1 MVNVAAMYCR
11 LSREDEKTGESGSI
25 STQKSIL
32 TEYAEKNNFAIYKT
46 YVDDGYSGTTFE
58 RPGFQAMLKDAE
70 DKKFN
75 IILVKDLSRFGRN
88 YIQTGMYTEEY
99 FPERNIRVIAIND
112 NFDSEKGDN
121 EFAPFKN
128 IINEWYTKD
137 ISKKIRVTHK
147 LHQERGVIP
156 TGKLPLY
163 GYMYDEAR
171 NRIPDPD
178 TAPVV
183 KLVLEMYV
191 NGATRKELCQTLK
204 KRKFVVPGYHYYLK
218 YDYYAHKYAL
228 YTDEEKYNWT
238 ESMVENIIGSNEY
251 NGDLYLAK
259 SYVKSFKIKKD
270 IRRTREEQQYF
281 PHKYEGIVSD
291 EIQKKVIEIRNL
303 RVRDVSKAND
313 NIYKGIIKCYTCGE
327 NLGFRTLKNK
337 KKQVYYGL
345 GCRNPLCKEHTFIR
359 LEDLEELVDMEI
371 KTLSLIVENEECFS
385 KYVRDYFDKH
395 IVDENVVDNSKEIAE
410 LRTKNLKLEKLIQ
423 KLFEESFD
431 NSIPKAAYDRM
442 LSKYKTEFEENQKKL
457 DSLIKVEVPNEI
469 DKLELAKSFIYSIKE
484 LLNGKSKAKLLS
496 VFKLISI
503 YKRKGQKGKVK
514 FNYGDLGP
522 LVEVFKNGFIKKQS

>member
-1 MVNVAAMYCR
+1 MFNVAAIYCR

-58 RPGFQAMLKDAE
+58 RPGFQAMLKDAD

-88 YIQTGMYTEEY
+88 YIQTGMHTEEY
-99 FPERNIRVIAIND
+99 FPERN
-112 NFDSEKGDN
+112 
-121 EFAPFKN
+121 
-128 IINEWYTKD
+128 
-137 ISKKIRVTHK
+137 IRVTHK

-191 NGATRKELCQTLK
+191 NGATRKDLCQTLK
-204 KRKFVVPGYHYYLK
+204 DRKFVVPGYHYYLK

-228 YTDEEKYNWT
+228 YTDEKKYNWT

-270 IRRTREEQQYF
+270 IRRAREEQQYF

-337 KKQVYYGL
+337 KKQAYYGL

-359 LEDLEELVDMEI
+359 LEDLEELVDKEI
-371 KTLSLIVENEECFS
+371 KTLSLIVENEEVFL
-385 KYVRDYFDKH
+385 KYVSEYFDKH

-410 LRTKNLKLEKLIQ
+410 LKTRNLKLEKLIQ

-457 DSLIKVEVPNEI
+457 DALNNVDVPEEI

-496 VFKLISI
+496 VFKSISI